1 MMILFGFTA
10 LWVLQ
15 LHVDDVK
22 KIQYYKKE
30 SNDTMLPI
38 LFMLNIFTAVPR
50 SKTYGRK
57 RSVPWYSGD
66 FM

>member
-1 MMILFGFTA
+1 MMILFGFIA

-22 KIQYYKKE
+22 KIQHYKKE

-38 LFMLNIFTAVPR
+38 LFMLNIFTTVPR
-50 SKTYGRK
+50 SKTYGKK
-57 RSVPWYSGD
+57 RPVPWYSGD